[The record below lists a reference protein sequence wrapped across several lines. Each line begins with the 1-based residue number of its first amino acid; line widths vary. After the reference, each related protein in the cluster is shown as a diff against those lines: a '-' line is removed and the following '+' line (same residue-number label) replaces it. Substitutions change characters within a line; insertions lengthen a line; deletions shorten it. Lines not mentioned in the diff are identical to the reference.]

1 MPWRLKTYRGCGFLS
16 WFLTTQKEMRQPRS
30 VEYPHVLVSKMQL
43 QGTEDTELTLTREGD
58 YIGSPGSNV
67 EEINIFE
74 GRYNRI
80 TFEQVYSKVFKCTYQ
95 LQLYPFDTQVPT
107 ILKRRDVT
115 LQVCTVN
122 LIVRKLETS
131 VMEITPHI
139 ITMESETVLTQYIIT
154 NWTLEYKDTSNVNAG
169 IKMTL
174 VLKRRILNAILT
186 VYLPTIL
193 VLIIVYATN
202 FFKDFFFEVTSELRE
217 I

>member
-1 MPWRLKTYRGCGFLS
+1 M
-16 WFLTTQKEMRQPRS
+16 
-30 VEYPHVLVSKMQL
+30 
-43 QGTEDTELTLTREGD
+43 
-58 YIGSPGSNV
+58 
-67 EEINIFE
+67 
-74 GRYNRI
+74 
-80 TFEQVYSKVFKCTYQ
+80 
-95 LQLYPFDTQVPT
+95 
-107 ILKRRDVT
+107 
-115 LQVCTVN
+115 
-122 LIVRKLETS
+122 RKLETS

-202 FFKDFFFEVTSELRE
+202 FFKDFFFEVASELRE

>member
-1 MPWRLKTYRGCGFLS
+1 M
-16 WFLTTQKEMRQPRS
+16 
-30 VEYPHVLVSKMQL
+30 
-43 QGTEDTELTLTREGD
+43 
-58 YIGSPGSNV
+58 
-67 EEINIFE
+67 
-74 GRYNRI
+74 
-80 TFEQVYSKVFKCTYQ
+80 
-95 LQLYPFDTQVPT
+95 
-107 ILKRRDVT
+107 
-115 LQVCTVN
+115 CTVN

-202 FFKDFFFEVTSELRE
+202 FFKDFFFEVY
-217 I
+217 

>member
-1 MPWRLKTYRGCGFLS
+1 M
-16 WFLTTQKEMRQPRS
+16 
-30 VEYPHVLVSKMQL
+30 
-43 QGTEDTELTLTREGD
+43 
-58 YIGSPGSNV
+58 
-67 EEINIFE
+67 
-74 GRYNRI
+74 
-80 TFEQVYSKVFKCTYQ
+80 
-95 LQLYPFDTQVPT
+95 
-107 ILKRRDVT
+107 
-115 LQVCTVN
+115 
-122 LIVRKLETS
+122 RKLETS

-202 FFKDFFFEVTSELRE
+202 FFKDFFFEVTRELRE